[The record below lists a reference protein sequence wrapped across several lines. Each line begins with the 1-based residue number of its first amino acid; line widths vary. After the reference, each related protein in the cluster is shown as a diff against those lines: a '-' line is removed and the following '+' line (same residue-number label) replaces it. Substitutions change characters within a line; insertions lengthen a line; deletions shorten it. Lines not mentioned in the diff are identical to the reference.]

1 MKKRMFAYRL
11 YIIGLLGCILFF
23 SLLNGV
29 LYFGLQCKRERPRSI
44 EDFCN
49 MNISENI
56 ATSFCKGMKGW
67 KRNIAKTMIGEEYFS
82 MYETIWKGIECFPV
96 AKDEK
101 GIETFTFDNSW
112 LAERTYGGKRQHEG
126 CDIMSGINE
135 RGYFQIV
142 SVSDGTVEKMG
153 WLDKGGY
160 RVGIRSD
167 AGAYF
172 YYAHLYD
179 YAKNLQIGDKVKAG
193 QIIGTM
199 GDSGYGSEGTVGKFP
214 VHLHFGVYLDID
226 GEEQSVNP
234 YWILKYLE
242 SNSSAR

>member
-1 MKKRMFAYRL
+1 MKNKMFVYRM
-11 YIIGLLGCILFF
+11 YIAGLLGCILFF

-29 LYFGLQCKRERPRSI
+29 LYFGLQCKRVKPKSR

-56 ATSFCKGMKGW
+56 AASFRKGMKGW
-67 KRNIAKTMIGEEYFS
+67 KRNVAKTMIGEEYFF

-96 AKDEK
+96 AEDGK
-101 GIETFTFDNSW
+101 GMESFAFDNSW
-112 LAERTYGGKRQHEG
+112 LADRTYGGKRQHEG
-126 CDIMSGINE
+126 CDIMPSINE

-142 SVSDGTVEKMG
+142 SVSDGIVEKMG

-172 YYAHLYD
+172 YYAHLYE
-179 YAKNLQIGDKVKAG
+179 YAKNLQVGDKVKAG
-193 QIIGTM
+193 DVLGTM
-199 GDSGYGSEGTVGKFP
+199 GDSGYGIEGTVGKFP

-242 SNSSAR
+242 KH